1 MASNTELWDQLPGA
15 IREARAAQQ
24 RLDDIVAALLDRRR
38 RGDIDRLA
46 ELLEVDRKTIS
57 RWARDLDE
65 GIWPPRRRLS

>member
-1 MASNTELWDQLPGA
+1 MAANTDLWAKLPDA
-15 IREARAAQQ
+15 ISEVRASQQ
-24 RLDDIVAALLDRRR
+24 KVDDIVAALLDRRR

-46 ELLEVDRKTIS
+46 EMLDVDRKTIY